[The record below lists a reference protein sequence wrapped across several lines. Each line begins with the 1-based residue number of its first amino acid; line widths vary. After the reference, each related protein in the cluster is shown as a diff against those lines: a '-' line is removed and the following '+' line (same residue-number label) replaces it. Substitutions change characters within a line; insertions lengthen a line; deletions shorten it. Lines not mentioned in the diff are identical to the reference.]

1 MYRPEPFRAHDPAL
15 VRQIVAAY
23 PFASLISVVGGV
35 PFVSHLPFILDEDGI
50 LGHVA
55 RASPHARLLDA
66 ECVVTFLGPHAY
78 VSPRWYRCP
87 DSHVPTWNYAAVHVY
102 GRPEVVDPAA
112 AARRMAA
119 AFDATWQPGPGV
131 DAIAAGIV
139 AFRVPLDRV
148 ELKLKL
154 SQNRDPADAERVQV
168 ALDGGNEAERA
179 VAAWMARV
187 QRR

>member
-1 MYRPEPFRAHDPAL
+1 MYRPEPFRADDPAL
-15 VRQIVAAY
+15 VRQIIAAY

-35 PFVSHLPFILDEDGI
+35 PLVSHIPFVLDGDVI

-55 RASPHARLLDA
+55 RASPHHAALDG

-78 VSPRWYRCP
+78 VSPRWYRSP
-87 DSHVPTWNYAAVHVY
+87 ESHVPTWNYVTVHVH
-102 GRPEVVDPAA
+102 GRPEVVEAGPAA
-112 AARRMAA
+112 LRMAA
-119 AFDATWQPGPGV
+119 VFDSSWQPGPGV
-131 DAIAAGIV
+131 DEIAAGIT

-168 ALDGGNEAERA
+168 ALDGGNEAERG
-179 VAAWMARV
+179 VAAWMLRV
-187 QRR
+187 RRS